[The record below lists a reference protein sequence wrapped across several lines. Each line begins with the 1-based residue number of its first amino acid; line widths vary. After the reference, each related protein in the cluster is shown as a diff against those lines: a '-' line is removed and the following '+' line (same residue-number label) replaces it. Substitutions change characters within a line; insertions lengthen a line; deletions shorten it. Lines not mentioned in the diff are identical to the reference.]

1 MNDNGFKKVIMLY
14 NPTAGNGL
22 FTNNLDRIIE
32 RYEKAGKVVIPI
44 RAFGPIGID
53 DYLATLNPETYKD
66 EYSQILAAGG
76 DGTINYCVNAMIKNN
91 IDLPITVLPVG
102 TANDFAYYFDI
113 PSDID
118 GMIDIGLGEHYTYAD
133 LGVVNGKYFVN
144 VAAIGQVVGVS
155 QKTDPNLKNTIGVL
169 AYYLKGLSEVTT
181 LKPISVKLSTPES
194 IYEEEMY
201 FMVVMNGKSAGGFKM
216 VSPES
221 DINDGMLDVILFRE
235 IPPLDMPGFF
245 MQILQ
250 GTHTKSKY
258 VLHFK
263 TDKLTLE
270 SEEDLPTDVDGE
282 HGVALPMNFGVL
294 HNKLRIS
301 TKE

>member
-1 MNDNGFKKVIMLY
+1 M
-14 NPTAGNGL
+14 
-22 FTNNLDRIIE
+22 
-32 RYEKAGKVVIPI
+32 
-44 RAFGPIGID
+44 
-53 DYLATLNPETYKD
+53 
-66 EYSQILAAGG
+66 S
-76 DGTINYCVNAMIKNN
+76 
-91 IDLPITVLPVG
+91 
-102 TANDFAYYFDI
+102 
-113 PSDID
+113 
-118 GMIDIGLGEHYTYAD
+118 
-133 LGVVNGKYFVN
+133 
-144 VAAIGQVVGVS
+144 GVS